1 MSWILALAFTVPT
14 VTSSC
19 RWQPEQL
26 EAACVASS
34 YGEKMPHWEVT
45 DTTTG
50 EVLHRA
56 RGVYVRITLSETRWR
71 DVLVRVDGRGS
82 AKVRL
87 RWTKR
92 GRLESLP
99 VAQ

>member
-1 MSWILALAFTVPT
+1 MSWILALSLLAPPIG
-14 VTSSC
+14 SSC
-19 RWQPEQL
+19 RWQPEPL

-34 YGEKMPHWEVT
+34 YGDKLPDWEVI
-45 DTTTG
+45 DTATG

-71 DVLVRVDGRGS
+71 DVRVSAAERGS
-82 AKVRL
+82 AAVRL